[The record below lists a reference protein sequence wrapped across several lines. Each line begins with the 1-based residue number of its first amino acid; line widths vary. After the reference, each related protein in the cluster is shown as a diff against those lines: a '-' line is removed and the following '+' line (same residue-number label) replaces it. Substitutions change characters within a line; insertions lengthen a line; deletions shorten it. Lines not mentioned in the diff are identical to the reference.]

1 MHSAHVFL
9 QGGFNPLPAVLHIPS
24 PLSFQDT
31 GHSTAT
37 SSPKTQPPTLESTNV
52 NFRPLPRANS
62 RVDRS
67 TSWLSQ
73 VGTAHRRRGTPPVC
87 QGRPERQP
95 GHWRLQQRAEVCSW
109 DPVQRRPVSKGERSS
124 DQGERKR
131 RLGAARRCL
140 GVREERSREPGGE
153 L

>member
-1 MHSAHVFL
+1 M
-9 QGGFNPLPAVLHIPS
+9 QGGLTPS
-24 PLSFQDT
+24 LLSHT
-31 GHSTAT
+31 THYLTYPPPCLYKTHGHSTAT

-52 NFRPLPRANS
+52 HFRPLPRANS

-67 TSWLSQ
+67 TSRPSQ
-73 VGTAHRRRGTPPVC
+73 VGTTHRRRGDPTVC

-109 DPVQRRPVSKGERSS
+109 DPVQRRPLTQGERSS
-124 DQGERKR
+124 DQGELKR
-131 RLGAARRCL
+131 RLGTAQRRL
-140 GVREERSREPGGE
+140 GAWEERSREPGAE